1 VGRVSRFIA
10 LFASGLAYSAILA
23 LVALGFLVLYKATG
37 VLNFAHG
44 DLVTLGTY
52 VALWAITQLHFPIV
66 AGYAFAIFLLF
77 IAGVVVERLAYA
89 PLRSRPPLVVVIA
102 TLAAAIVIE
111 GCIAVWQS
119 SNPTSLPS
127 PLGNNV
133 FTLFGAQISYQE
145 VAVVAVSAV
154 VIAGLLFAFH
164 RTSLGRQVRAV
175 AADPKTARL
184 YGVRTRLLSIIAFG
198 ASASMACLAGV
209 LVAPLSTVNL
219 TFGFSLMINAFAAA
233 VLGGFGS
240 LGGVVLGAF
249 VIGMIQQVV
258 GGYVFQSYAPA
269 LPFIIMFLVLAVRPQ
284 GLVAIRTQRL

>member
-1 VGRVSRFIA
+1 VSQFIS
-10 LFASGLAYSAILA
+10 LFASGLAYGGILA
-23 LVALGFLVLYKATG
+23 LVALGFLVLYKSTG

-52 VALWAITQLHFPIV
+52 VALWAITDLHFPSV
-66 AGYAFAIFLLF
+66 AGYLLAIVLMFV
-77 IAGVVVERLAYA
+77 AGVFIERVAYA
-89 PLRSRPPLVVVIA
+89 PLRARPPLVVVIA

-127 PLGNNV
+127 PLGNKT
-133 FTLFGAQISYQE
+133 FTLAGANIPYQ
-145 VAVVAVSAV
+145 SLAV
-154 VIAGLLFAFH
+154 VIVSGIVIAGVLFVFH

-175 AADPKTARL
+175 ASDPNTARL
-184 YGVRTRLLSIIAFG
+184 YGVRTRRLSIIAFG
-198 ASASMACLAGV
+198 ASASLATLAGV

-219 TFGFSLMINAFAAA
+219 TFGFGLMINAFAAA

-240 LGGVVLGAF
+240 LGGVVVGAF
-249 VIGMIQQVV
+249 AIGMLQQVL

-269 LPFIIMFLVLAVRPQ
+269 LPFIVMFAVLAFRPE
-284 GLVAIRTQRL
+284 GLIVVRTQRL